1 MHHKNN
7 SFSISV
13 NSLSTK
19 RRRDEERYI
28 FNSSTILEYTRAQD
42 KVLQQILRITFV
54 SPFLLLTIRL
64 DPLIARELQQEEE
77 EEETW
82 RRSG

>member
-1 MHHKNN
+1 M
-7 SFSISV
+7 
-13 NSLSTK
+13 
-19 RRRDEERYI
+19 RRRTIYI
-28 FNSSTILEYTRAQD
+28 QFINNVTTILEYTQD